1 VECYHKSLKQNASLE
16 SSPTQ
21 TLTTQTNHFFA
32 SLYAYRSEETLTI
45 STKLNHFALKSKI
58 YLTAIR
64 SAFEELRRLKSP
76 LINVEIYG

>member
-1 VECYHKSLKQNASLE
+1 MELECYHKSLKQNASLE
-16 SSPTQ
+16 QSPTQ

-32 SLYAYRSEETLTI
+32 SLYAYLRLETLKM

-76 LINVEIYG
+76 LFN